1 MARKRV
7 GVLSER
13 ERADILKELG
23 MTESLTMM
31 IERVVLLAAARRLT
45 KHAAKVG
52 NAAWYT
58 AACVL
63 REWAKEIPR

>member
-31 IERVVLLAAARRLT
+31 IERVVLLAAARRL
-45 KHAAKVG
+45 K
-52 NAAWYT
+52 
-58 AACVL
+58 
-63 REWAKEIPR
+63 REGHPFTSRHVRLWAKEIPR